1 MDIVGGETV
10 SCIADSVDSATAW
23 VAAINSSELDVVG
36 VYDEKCIAER
46 SVAMASELE
55 AELTEAR
62 KRISEL
68 MSQRVEE
75 AESRVSVF
83 RWR

>member
-1 MDIVGGETV
+1 MDVAGGETV

-23 VAAINSSELDVVG
+23 VAAINSSEMDVAG
-36 VYDEKCIAER
+36 GYSEESIAER

-75 AESRVSVF
+75 AEARVSMF
-83 RWR
+83 TQR